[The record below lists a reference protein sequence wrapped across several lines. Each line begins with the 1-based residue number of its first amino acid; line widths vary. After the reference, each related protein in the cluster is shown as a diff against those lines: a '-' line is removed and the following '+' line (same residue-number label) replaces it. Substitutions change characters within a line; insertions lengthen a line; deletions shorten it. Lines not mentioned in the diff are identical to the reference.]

1 MSLDLLAVALQD
13 VVSVHYR
20 RRTLLTLLVCGPVG
34 LLLWNR

>member
-13 VVSVHYR
+13 VVSVHYHR
-20 RRTLLTLLVCGPVG
+20 HTLLTLVVCGPLG